1 MKTFPLFQS
10 MCRTAKASG
19 NRSIT
24 VRFLMLRYWA
34 RECNEDG
41 KSFRNPQHGIL
52 SKAYEEFPDPLEK
65 GHRGGFDIHIYHYQV
80 GLLLLPLLLSLHAR
94 CLDVTYFS
102 TRRRP

>member
-1 MKTFPLFQS
+1 MTDQFAFFYPSPLEGYENLPPLPEE
-10 MCRTAKASG
+10 R
-19 NRSIT
+19 
-24 VRFLMLRYWA
+24 
-34 RECNEDG
+34 NEDG

-80 GLLLLPLLLSLHAR
+80 GLLLLPLLLPLHAR
-94 CLDVTYFS
+94 CLNATYFS